1 MPDHSF
7 EDRSVGNLLLLS
19 WLAFW
24 NATNSVCLSERSIE
38 DAVGGERRER
48 RRGEGIRKR
57 VSSKLFDYFVYA
69 RMFACTTWTRRN
81 YSWWKMCGTSV
92 EWMQNNGLEG
102 GEKKDENVQLTDIG
116 AFYRAWKIV
125 REANLINL
133 YESLYHC
140 YRVSR
145 TGIPLFGSFFFFL
158 AREKKRRR
166 KLGPI

>member
-1 MPDHSF
+1 M
-7 EDRSVGNLLLLS
+7 
-19 WLAFW
+19 
-24 NATNSVCLSERSIE
+24 
-38 DAVGGERRER
+38 GGERRER
-48 RRGEGIRKR
+48 RRGGLGKE
-57 VSSKLFDYFVYA
+57 Y
-69 RMFACTTWTRRN
+69 RRN
-81 YSWWKMCGTSV
+81 FSIISFMHVCLRVQRERGEIIPDGKCAEWASV
-92 EWMQNNGLEG
+92 RWMQNNGLEG

>member
-1 MPDHSF
+1 MPWEEKEGRDGGGRGLGKEYRRNFSIISF
-7 EDRSVGNLLLLS
+7 MHVCLRVQRGEIIPDGKCAGWASVG
-19 WLAFW
+19 
-24 NATNSVCLSERSIE
+24 
-38 DAVGGERRER
+38 
-48 RRGEGIRKR
+48 
-57 VSSKLFDYFVYA
+57 
-69 RMFACTTWTRRN
+69 
-81 YSWWKMCGTSV
+81 
-92 EWMQNNGLEG
+92 WMQNNGLEE
-102 GEKKDENVQLTDIG
+102 GEKKDENVQVTDIG

>member
-1 MPDHSF
+1 MPWEEKEGRGLGKEYRRNFSIISF
-7 EDRSVGNLLLLS
+7 MHVCLRVQRGEIIPDGKCAGWASVG
-19 WLAFW
+19 W
-24 NATNSVCLSERSIE
+24 I
-38 DAVGGERRER
+38 
-48 RRGEGIRKR
+48 
-57 VSSKLFDYFVYA
+57 
-69 RMFACTTWTRRN
+69 
-81 YSWWKMCGTSV
+81 
-92 EWMQNNGLEG
+92 QNNGLEG
-102 GEKKDENVQLTDIG
+102 GEEKDENVQVTDIG
-116 AFYRAWKIV
+116 AFYRVWKIV